1 MKRLAFIA
9 TTLLF
14 IILACS
20 RGPDSIELQAT
31 IDAAVAATVEAIP
44 TPTPLPTA
52 TLSPTSTPAPTAS
65 PTPTPAPLLPFILQ
79 PEADIVGPEAD
90 TGPPSP
96 IFASFRARFGAFRPL
111 SGGSVSGSCLD
122 DRYMGEVFLFAGSF
136 VPEGA
141 HAADGALLQISDN
154 PELFKILGTQYGG
167 DGNTTFALPNL
178 TGLEPGGVHYLIC
191 TGGLMPPIH
200 TSLPTPRTD
209 FPSHEFLG
217 RFGTHGVVKEEVQ
230 GYCAGGYTGEV
241 ILHAGVKQ
249 LPGTAF
255 AHGQEVPISQYNT
268 LYAQL
273 GTMYGGDGR
282 VAVGLP
288 DLRGLEPGG
297 VNYLVCLNGEWPSR
311 NYYPDGG
318 VSRPSKPSRPD
329 DYSGMADQ
337 FVARFGGGAIFDDTG
352 KEGGAYE
359 IQGATYRTECADRY
373 YGEVLMIAGWYPPE
387 GSSFSHGQVLD
398 ISVEEQSFS
407 PLYSLVGTNYGG
419 DPKEYTLEDYR
430 RGELPN
436 FSLFRLPD
444 LRGLEPGGVNF
455 AICIY
460 AEHYPP
466 RG

>member
-52 TLSPTSTPAPTAS
+52 TPSPTSTSAPTAS
-65 PTPTPAPLLPFILQ
+65 PTPTLAPLLPFILQ

-90 TGPPSP
+90 TGPPSAVT
-96 IFASFRARFGAFRPL
+96 FASFRARFGTFRPL
-111 SGGSVSGSCLD
+111 SGGSVAGSCLD
-122 DRYMGEVFLFAGSF
+122 GRYMGEVLLFAGSF
-136 VPEGA
+136 VPTGA

-154 PELFKILGTQYGG
+154 PELFKVLGTQYGG

-178 TGLEPGGVHYLIC
+178 TGLEPGGVSYLIC

-230 GYCAGGYTGEV
+230 GYCVGRYIGEV

-249 LPGTAF
+249 LPGTTF
-255 AHGQEVPISQYNT
+255 PHGQEFPIWQYDA

-273 GTMYGGDGR
+273 GTTYGGDGR
-282 VAVGLP
+282 LRLAVP

-297 VNYLVCLNGEWPSR
+297 VNYLVCLSGEWPSP
-311 NYYPDGG
+311 NYFPEAGT
-318 VSRPSKPSRPD
+318 STPPKPSRPD
-329 DYSGMADQ
+329 DYSGTAEQ
-337 FVARFGGGAIFDDTG
+337 FVSRFGVGGIFNDLG
-352 KEGGAYE
+352 KEGGAYYE
-359 IQGATYRTECADRY
+359 IQGRTYHTECTSRY
-373 YGEVLMIAGWYPPE
+373 IGEVFMMAGWYPPE
-387 GSSFSHGQVLD
+387 GSSFSHGQMLQ
-398 ISVEEQSFS
+398 IETEERSLGPLFS
-407 PLYSLVGTNYGG
+407 LIGTNYGG
-419 DPKEYTLEDYR
+419 NGHTTFA
-430 RGELPN
+430 LPN
-436 FSLFRLPD
+436 LQ
-444 LRGLEPGGVNF
+444 GLEPGGVNF
-455 AICIY
+455 AICINSS
-460 AEHYPP
+460 HYPP
-466 RG
+466 RF